1 MNEFS
6 DAGESMIQINYN
18 PSDLELYDDPNSIVR
33 QAQILRQRMV
43 ASKEFI
49 ENYGKTYDNA
59 SLAVDFLF
67 SLIKEIEELT
77 VDNEEELFYMLQ
89 KMQNLVKETNDS
101 AAQSQTEDK
110 YTPDDTVQAETESH
124 DVENNEQSATQYSA
138 EILLQIR
145 SLFSI

>member
-59 SLAVDFLF
+59 SLAVDFL
-67 SLIKEIEELT
+67 LIW
-77 VDNEEELFYMLQ
+77 
-89 KMQNLVKETNDS
+89 
-101 AAQSQTEDK
+101 
-110 YTPDDTVQAETESH
+110 
-124 DVENNEQSATQYSA
+124 
-138 EILLQIR
+138 
-145 SLFSI
+145 